1 MKKEKKKKEK
11 QKLTKKQ
18 IVILIIVTIILGIL
32 CYVIS
37 TEITK
42 SIIDHRTMEE
52 KYQNEDFSDLIELDT
67 ISDISLQ
74 DFINNF
80 NDISDDEIDI
90 NSIVDNVVTIKGAE
104 IEFNLKDDN
113 NINII
118 SINFDKKSNDI
129 KDLIN
134 DMIRSSNDEITEE
147 TADLVYD
154 RVFETLGN
162 TSDEKSE
169 TSEFFQYQGLEF
181 SLKEYKDSDHKY
193 SFRIGRIVK
202 EETDNTEDNQ
212 TNESDE

>member
-1 MKKEKKKKEK
+1 
-11 QKLTKKQ
+11 
-18 IVILIIVTIILGIL
+18 
-32 CYVIS
+32 
-37 TEITK
+37 
-42 SIIDHRTMEE
+42 MEE
-52 KYQNEDFSDLIELDT
+52 KYQNEDFSDLTELDT

-80 NDISDDEIDI
+80 NEISDDEIDI
-90 NSIVDNVVTIKGAE
+90 NNIIDNVVTIKDTE

-118 SINFDKKSNDI
+118 SINFDNKSNDI

-147 TADLVYD
+147 TADLIYD

-162 TSDEKSE
+162 TKDENSR

-181 SLKEYKDSDHKY
+181 SLKEYKDSDYKY
-193 SFRIGRIVK
+193 SFRIGRIV
-202 EETDNTEDNQ
+202 EEESNNTEDNQ
-212 TNESDE
+212 TNEEE